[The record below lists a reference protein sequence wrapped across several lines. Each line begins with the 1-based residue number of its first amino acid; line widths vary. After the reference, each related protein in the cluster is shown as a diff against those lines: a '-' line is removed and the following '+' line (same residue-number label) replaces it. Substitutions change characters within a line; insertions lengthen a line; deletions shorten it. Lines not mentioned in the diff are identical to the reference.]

1 MATKTYFSYLFLILF
16 TLTVSAKTDE
26 QQLTQWTIENEKKLL
41 NDYPIIPSKWFEQTC
56 MDLIKSMHFNQIN
69 QCKLFK
75 SDFINAYV
83 FDNGHVYFSTAMM
96 ALINNKHQWAAI
108 LAHENAHI
116 ELQHY
121 LETLKKIKKPGIFFP
136 KRKIRALIKNNEQA
150 ADDWSKIKLQE
161 FGYDYN
167 QIVFFFQRVKTSQ
180 GENRNKTHLKLSKRI
195 NTTNQ
200 PEIIDKL
207 LISQIDQFQWQDD

>member
-1 MATKTYFSYLFLILF
+1 MATKTYLPHLFLILF

-26 QQLTQWTIENEKKLL
+26 QQLAQWTIENEKKLL
-41 NDYPIIPSKWFEQTC
+41 IDYEIIPSKWFEQTC
-56 MDLIKSMHFNQIN
+56 LSLVNSMHFNQIN

-121 LETLKKIKKPGIFFP
+121 LKTLKKIKKPGIFFP
-136 KRKIRALIKNNEQA
+136 KRKIRALIKNHEQA
-150 ADDWSKIKLQE
+150 ADDWSKIKLHE
-161 FGYDYN
+161 FGYEYI
-167 QIVFFFQRVKTSQ
+167 QIVYFFQRVKSKQ
-180 GENRNKTHLKLSKRI
+180 GENQNKTHLKLSKRVNI
-195 NTTNQ
+195 TNQ
-200 PEIIDKL
+200 PEIVDKPL
-207 LISQIDQFQWQDD
+207 VSQISQLQ